1 MAKAKDIK
9 LNQSVPVTPINQQTN
24 STTTG
29 TQNTIPTTTTTSPAN
44 TQSNTFNP
52 QNAPLWQQALYS
64 AKNAVEGWDKEI
76 EKTKAGLKEEWNR
89 GVRDKDM
96 LNAYKP
102 ENTFEQTAWG
112 WNYWMDRA
120 VSQAN
125 NEQWQYNALNWTW
138 HVAWIPER
146 NNQLLYQPT
155 AQQQWQRFPVRPA
168 TLGGTTAEVQQSEP
182 EQTYVAP
189 QSTAWT
195 ATRTSWATT
204 WTQTQWRQLKNA
216 DVNFSQYWDDSSAPN
231 QATRWWQNDKYT
243 WEFVKNSNLWYD
255 PNITTADL
263 DPNYLYWM
271 DAQWANSENA
281 GYIARRNDM
290 IASALYNEAIAQW
303 RNPTKD
309 DVINFLSKQKNWNNS
324 TEADRYNTI
333 ESVWKRLGG
342 IEGENPISAPAQ
354 PEANNEP
361 TYSDESLNNMQQD
374 LNKSTA
380 WDLYGK
386 VTADESTHIKTL
398 EDDNSVYRSMN
409 ESRIQSYKELRWMD
423 SQSIAAAIVSNSM
436 ASDSQQMRDLMQYDP
451 AKYQEVQQQIKQLKW
466 QMTINSIT
474 NGDTYPTFN
483 NGSAVTNDISDF
495 AATYSNW
502 TTSTAD
508 ILKNVNSSLSSNDAA
523 STASETMASIE
534 SDMAVLQNRMKNLK
548 KEASTVFKWDVPQY
562 IVNAYVANRTAEI
575 QDQLS
580 ILENRYNAAYSRY
593 QNEWEQ
599 TKWKAEFDLKKQEL
613 ELKKQ
618 NANLD
623 DWSTRQGIA
632 LKWAELNG
640 TTNGTTPLS
649 TLQAQEA
656 LSVLSDFS
664 SSYPTNS
671 HWWQCWA
678 FVKKYLANIGVN
690 LPNMSSIDSK
700 KSLIDDS
707 ITDPSDWD
715 VVIMSSKNYPQNWH
729 MAIVESVDDDGTIH
743 LLESNWNWDEQV
755 HRRTVKPWDKSILW
769 YYRPT
774 GWTAN
779 TSSSW
784 YEWKN
789 VTNWI
794 FTRNDWL
801 QFDLSTSPLYTALS
815 DTDKKTVIWLLNLQT
830 DPNSLTTRMWYDKGQ
845 AQKLINAAQ
854 DINPA
859 WKQDDFSNWQKV
871 RQWWEKG
878 KQWGWISR
886 NWTAMKAA
894 KELYEMVDEIDK
906 FPSMTLNWLKNAA
919 SAEFWDP
926 KIVKFKTTL
935 EWFVTEA
942 AGALKWW
949 NAANATQD
957 VARMDEILNQK
968 MTKAQLKTS
977 IRQLVDLLYGK
988 NESEAMSVW
997 DATYIKPDTPRID
1010 EVADWMYNDLW
1021 IRGQEIYYN
1030 YTPKWWWAAAAK
1042 SNSWGGTSSTY
1053 SPQMTQNLFN
1063 Y

>member
-64 AKNAVEGWDKEI
+64 AKNVVEGWDKEI

-120 VSQAN
+120 VSQDN

-138 HVAWIPER
+138 HVVWIPER
-146 NNQLLYQPT
+146 NNQLLYQPAT
-155 AQQQWQRFPVRPA
+155 QQQWQRFPVRPA

-342 IEGENPISAPAQ
+342 IEGENPISTPAQ

-386 VTADESTHIKTL
+386 VTADQSTHIKTL

-423 SQSIAAAIVSNSM
+423 SQSIAAAIVSWVM
-436 ASDSQQMRDLMQYDP
+436 AMDSQQMRDLMQYDP
-451 AKYQEVQQQIKQLKW
+451 AKYQEVKQAEKQIRG
-466 QMTINSIT
+466 QMNINSIT
-474 NGDTYPTFN
+474 SGEWEWN
-483 NGSAVTNDISDF
+483 SSVTNWSSSLQNEKTSF
-495 AATYSNW
+495 ATSNANW
-502 TTSTAD
+502 VTNTAD
-508 ILKNVNSSLSSNDAA
+508 ILKSVNSTLNSNDVA
-523 STASETMASIE
+523 STASEQMASIE
-534 SDMAVLQNRMKNLK
+534 NDMSNLQNRLKNLR

-562 IVNAYVANRTAEI
+562 IVNAYISNRTAEI

-580 ILENRYNAAYSRY
+580 VLENRYNAAYSRY

-618 NANLD
+618 SANLD
-623 DWSTRQGIA
+623 EWSTRQGIA
-632 LKWAELNG
+632 LKWADLNG

-678 FVKKYLANIGVN
+678 FVKKYLASIGVN

-715 VVIMSSKNYPQNWH
+715 IVIMSSKNYPQNWH

-755 HRRTVKPWDKSILW
+755 HRRTIKPWDKSILW

-774 GWTAN
+774 GWTQWTSLSWQQWWNWTRRDGETFNLDNAPTYNSLSYDQQN
-779 TSSSW
+779 TV
-784 YEWKN
+784 K
-789 VTNWI
+789 
-794 FTRNDWL
+794 
-801 QFDLSTSPLYTALS
+801 
-815 DTDKKTVIWLLNLQT
+815 WLLNL
-830 DPNSLTTRMWYDKGQ
+830 S
-845 AQKLINAAQ
+845 
-854 DINPA
+854 INPA
-859 WKQDDFSNWQKV
+859 TITKRQYWDDFEKILSAVTEINPNWQAADFWQADKV
-871 RQWWEKG
+871 KKEWNTSTKNG
-878 KQWGWISR
+878 SNSR
-886 NWTAMKAA
+886 NGTAIATA
-894 KELYEMVDEIDK
+894 KELYEMSDLLWNTKFTDWNNMMNYLKKKLSNENFIRFRVKLWTLASEYAWALKGNNAAPTEKEIEEARQQIAENLSGWGIK
-906 FPSMTLNWLKNAA
+906 AAAIEMTRSLYNKNANEA
-919 SAEFWDP
+919 DNYAN
-926 KIVKFKTTL
+926 VTL
-935 EWFVTEA
+935 EKPNLIVTE
-942 AGALKWW
+942 
-949 NAANATQD
+949 D
-957 VARMDEILNQK
+957 
-968 MTKAQLKTS
+968 
-977 IRQLVDLLYGK
+977 
-988 NESEAMSVW
+988 
-997 DATYIKPDTPRID
+997 
-1010 EVADWMYNDLW
+1010 VADWMYDVAW
-1021 IRGQEIYYN
+1021 ITSLPEYYN
-1030 YTPKWWWAAAAK
+1030 YTPSWWWAVASK

>member
-1 MAKAKDIK
+1 MVQLKKDSAWSGDIKVVSNVWTVQQNGATNQAVRDPNYASVKQPKPYTSTYKQPTSLKEDISNVVDKVVKPYSAEDIK
-9 LNQSVPVTPINQQTN
+9 L
-24 STTTG
+24 
-29 TQNTIPTTTTTSPAN
+29 SPM
-44 TQSNTFNP
+44 P
-52 QNAPLWQQALYS
+52 KPWP
-64 AKNAVEGWDKEI
+64 EI
-76 EKTKAGLKEEWNR
+76 R
-89 GVRDKDM
+89 
-96 LNAYKP
+96 P
-102 ENTFEQTAWG
+102 EDTFEETAWG
-112 WNYWMDRA
+112 WNYDYDRA
-120 VSQAN
+120 VSQERN
-125 NEQWQYNALNWTW
+125 QQWTLNALQGTG
-138 HVAWIPER
+138 HVAGLSER
-146 NNQLLYQPT
+146 EVPSVQTYSPAPRGRNLANIWLSLGEWQLEGIDMSSYDTPT
-155 AQQQWQRFPVRPA
+155 A
-168 TLGGTTAEVQQSEP
+168 TA
-182 EQTYVAP
+182 
-189 QSTAWT
+189 
-195 ATRTSWATT
+195 TSWANMWASSGGFN
-204 WTQTQWRQLKNA
+204 WTVAQPQGRQLKNA

-231 QATRWWQNDKYT
+231 QATAGGQNDKYT
-243 WEFVKNSNLWYD
+243 WEFTRNSNIWYD

-263 DPNYLYWM
+263 DPNYLFWM
-271 DAQWANSENA
+271 DAQWANSDQA

-290 IASALYNEAIAQW
+290 IASALYNEW
-303 RNPTKD
+303 KTSKD
-309 DVINFLSKQKNWNNS
+309 DVINFLSSQPWWMNS

-333 ESVWKRLGG
+333 ESIWKRLGG
-342 IEGENPISAPAQ
+342 IEQQNQINDAAQAQADNLPA
-354 PEANNEP
+354 
-361 TYSDESLNNMQQD
+361 TYSDASLNNMEND
-374 LNKSTA
+374 LRQSTA
-380 WDLYGK
+380 WELYGK
-386 VTADESTHIKTL
+386 VTADQDTHIKTL
-398 EDDNSVYRSMN
+398 EDDNSVYKAMN
-409 ESRIQSYKELRWMD
+409 ESRIQSYKQLRWMD
-423 SQSIAAAIVSNSM
+423 SQSIAAAIVSWVM
-436 ASDSQQMRDLMQYDP
+436 AMDSQQMRDLMQYDP
-451 AKYQEVQQQIKQLKW
+451 AKYQEVKQAEKQIRG
-466 QMTINSIT
+466 QMNINSIT
-474 NGDTYPTFN
+474 SGEWEWN
-483 NGSAVTNDISDF
+483 SSVTNWSSSLQNEKTSF
-495 AATYSNW
+495 ATSNANW
-502 TTSTAD
+502 VTNTAD
-508 ILKNVNSSLSSNDAA
+508 ILKSVNSTLNSNDVA
-523 STASETMASIE
+523 STASEQMASIE
-534 SDMAVLQNRMKNLK
+534 NDMSNLQNRLKNLK

-618 NANLD
+618 SANLD
-623 DWSTRQGIA
+623 EWNTRQGIA
-632 LKWAELNG
+632 LKWADLNG
-640 TTNGTTPLS
+640 TTNGTTPIS

-656 LSVLSDFS
+656 LNVLSDFS
-664 SSYPTNS
+664 SAYPTNS

-678 FVKKYLANIGVN
+678 FVKKYLASIGVN
-690 LPNMSSIDSK
+690 LPNVSSIDSK

-715 VVIMSSKNYPQNWH
+715 IVIMSSKNYPQNWH

-755 HRRTVKPWDKSILW
+755 HRRTVKPWDKSILG

-801 QFDLSTSPLYTALS
+801 QFDLSTSPLYASLN